1 MQNESNAF
9 VYVGGKGVRENVKF
23 GGGKCIAVKKEKK
36 RNAKQKQNIISF
48 Q

>member
-36 RNAKQKQNIISF
+36 KKRQTKTKHN
-48 Q
+48 